1 MEDLQHDALREII
14 RHLPC
19 VADRDD
25 AADVCRKWRA
35 ALEVPLPDPKPPRQL
50 PWLLLPSAG
59 STRACCLIC
68 GTGKDVC
75 AIRHK
80 LLATHGARLFGS
92 YNGGWLFLARDHIRR
107 HALVNIRAVL
117 PNKNARFLDLPDAL
131 APSLHHGRRDMV
143 ILAATL
149 SSSPNEHNCIGAGIV
164 MQWELI
170 AGQRQ
175 MAFWRM
181 GDSVAMPLDT
191 EDICQSSL
199 EVEDVLYHDGSFH
212 FLTQGAHIRKC
223 TPLFNQSGGLES
235 ISSSVQLFQY
245 KECNHPVMARYLVHS
260 RGLLLMVVRSGSQ
273 YSGSPTRDFKVYKM
287 TDKQVIKD
295 GFSKIEY
302 TWSELESLDG
312 LVLVAGRGCSRS
324 YEVAEYVGRG
334 LDEGVYFADD
344 GAFHDSAMLLRGIH
358 DRKYMCSDN
367 GLWSEWGGPKVR
379 RCFPVQGPSK
389 NSGPV
394 WLLP

>member
-181 GDSVAMPLDT
+181 GDS
-191 EDICQSSL
+191 
-199 EVEDVLYHDGSFH
+199 
-212 FLTQGAHIRKC
+212 
-223 TPLFNQSGGLES
+223 S
-235 ISSSVQLFQY
+235 ISSPRELTSASAHHCSTKVEAL
-245 KECNHPVMARYLVHS
+245 K
-260 RGLLLMVVRSGSQ
+260 

-295 GFSKIEY
+295 GVSKIEY

-344 GAFHDSAMLLRGIH
+344 GAFHDSSMLLRGIH
-358 DRKYMCSDN
+358 DRKYICSDN
-367 GLWSEWGGPKVR
+367 ELWSEQGGPKVR